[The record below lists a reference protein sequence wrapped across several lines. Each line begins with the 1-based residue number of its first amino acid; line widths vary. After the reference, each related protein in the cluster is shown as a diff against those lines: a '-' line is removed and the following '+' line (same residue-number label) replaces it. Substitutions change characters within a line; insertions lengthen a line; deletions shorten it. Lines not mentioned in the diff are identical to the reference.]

1 VQFEQYRSVPGGVFV
16 ECGSVV
22 QGKGQPQEQ
31 GIAPVSIEHEDL
43 IREKAL
49 EVMEQSA
56 SGSVFTFDPPSGLDQ
71 AVLSLKVDARVVEI
85 RTSVDSLARAETE
98 SAVALKELLEVI
110 RGLPKQAPCKLEKF
124 AAIARQVP

>member
-1 VQFEQYRSVPGGVFV
+1 
-16 ECGSVV
+16 
-22 QGKGQPQEQ
+22 
-31 GIAPVSIEHEDL
+31 
-43 IREKAL
+43 
-49 EVMEQSA
+49 MEQSA